1 MVSRMLQPT
10 FFVPEKNDIDNDKEE
25 LRVKSLEY
33 NIMRQ
38 MQFKIWQVHSAQQC
52 GVCSNVINT
61 FLFK

>member
-38 MQFKIWQVHSAQQC
+38 MQFKI
-52 GVCSNVINT
+52 
-61 FLFK
+61 